1 MRALLLWLLV
11 ATPAVSTR
19 FLMQSNADPV
29 VGRRCEAHSEQTLR
43 EAVGGVACEVV
54 VLVVNH
60 LQLNNTLE
68 LDLRST
74 MRPQLTILGGCP
86 ARLEGTTCPAARRRY
101 AYAAPRPIAA
111 LSLTT
116 PGFRWRYADPPRRC
130 VLSGGGRV
138 RQLTAT
144 GEGRLL
150 LKHLEL
156 VRKLP
161 SYLQRGMGSPPDGV
175 CVPTRRTSSYLST
188 RGWGRAG
195 GWVCTTTSR
204 LSARTRRRSGPST
217 SSRSFAVGE

>member
-1 MRALLLWLLV
+1 MRALVLWLLV
-11 ATPAVSTR
+11 ATRTVSTR
-19 FLMQSNADPV
+19 SLMQSYDDPV

-68 LDLRST
+68 LDLSST
-74 MRPQLTILGGCP
+74 LRPQLTILGGCP
-86 ARLEGTTCPAARRRY
+86 ALLEGTTCPAARRRY
-101 AYAAPRPIAA
+101 AYAAPRPIAS

-116 PGFRWRYADPPRRC
+116 PGLPWLFADPPRRC

-138 RQLTAT
+138 RQLTAR
-144 GEGRLL
+144 GQGGLL

-161 SYLQRGMGSPPDGV
+161 
-175 CVPTRRTSSYLST
+175 
-188 RGWGRAG
+188 
-195 GWVCTTTSR
+195 
-204 LSARTRRRSGPST
+204 
-217 SSRSFAVGE
+217 

>member
-1 MRALLLWLLV
+1 MGALWWARLVLWLLV
-11 ATPAVSTR
+11 ATRAVSPR
-19 FLMQSNADPV
+19 SLMQSTDDPV
-29 VGRRCEAHSEQTLR
+29 VGRRCEAHSELTLR

-60 LQLNNTLE
+60 LQLNSTLE
-68 LDLRST
+68 LDMT

-86 ARLEGTTCPAARRRY
+86 ALLQGSTCPCGKTPLRVRS
-101 AYAAPRPIAA
+101 YAASRPIAA
-111 LSLTT
+111 LTLTT
-116 PGFRWRYADPPRRC
+116 PGFRRLYADPPRRC

-161 SYLQRGMGSPPDGV
+161 
-175 CVPTRRTSSYLST
+175 
-188 RGWGRAG
+188 
-195 GWVCTTTSR
+195 
-204 LSARTRRRSGPST
+204 
-217 SSRSFAVGE
+217 